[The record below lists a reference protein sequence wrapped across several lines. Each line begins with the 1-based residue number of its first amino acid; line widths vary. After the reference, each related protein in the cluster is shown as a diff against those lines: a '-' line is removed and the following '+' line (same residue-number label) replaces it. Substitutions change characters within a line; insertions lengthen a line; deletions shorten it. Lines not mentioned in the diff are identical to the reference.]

1 MARDISPS
9 ALQLRLP
16 SPLETL
22 DDDRLSRHGVRVML
36 KRDDLIHPDI
46 SGNKW
51 RKLKFNLLD
60 AAASGQQALLTFGGA
75 YSNHIRAVAAAGY
88 HFGFTTIGIIR
99 GEEHLPLNPTLDF
112 AVRHGMTIDYL
123 DRTTYRD
130 KTDPAV
136 AERLHRRF
144 GDFFLL
150 PEGGSNAAAVRGV
163 AEISAELPPDYD
175 VVCCPCGTGGT
186 LAGLAAGLPAGK
198 LALGF
203 AALKGAGFLVDD
215 VARLQREYGTV
226 TENWSIELGYH
237 FGGFARRTPVLDA
250 FIADFRLRHSI
261 DLEWVYVA
269 KMLYGVFDVVERG
282 RFAAGTTIVP
292 VVTGPATP

>member
-1 MARDISPS
+1 
-9 ALQLRLP
+9 
-16 SPLETL
+16 
-22 DDDRLSRHGVRVML
+22 VVL

-60 AAASGQQALLTFGGA
+60 AAASGQNTLLTFGGA
-75 YSNHIRAVAAAGY
+75 YSNHIRAVAAAGH
-88 HFGFTTIGIIR
+88 HFGFETVGIIR

-123 DRTTYRD
+123 DRATYRQ
-130 KTDPAV
+130 KTESAV
-136 AERLHRRF
+136 VERLHRRF

-150 PEGGSNAAAVRGV
+150 PEGGSNAAAVRGA

-186 LAGLAAGLPAGK
+186 LAGLSAGLPAGK
-198 LALGF
+198 LAVGF
-203 AALKGAGFLVDD
+203 AALKGAGFLVDE
-215 VARLQREYGTV
+215 VTRLQWEYGTV
-226 TENWSIELGYH
+226 TDNWNIELGYH
-237 FGGFARRTPVLDA
+237 FGGFARRKPALDA
-250 FIADFRLRHSI
+250 FIADFRQRHSI

-269 KMLYGVFDVVERG
+269 KMLYGVFDLVERG